1 MTSEVRLVSLSAW
14 KVEGCDDIGP
24 DDLLSL
30 DCIEC
35 EAPPLSSEL
44 SVLWQVRDVPVSDD
58 GVG

>member
-1 MTSEVRLVSLSAW
+1 M
-14 KVEGCDDIGP
+14 EGCDDIGP